1 MNKLFSVVA
10 VLVITLI
17 SSCSPRG
24 NDFVVT
30 IKTPE
35 GEMIAI
41 LYDETP
47 KHKQNFIKLAK
58 EHYYDSLLFHRVIE
72 GFMIQGGDPDS
83 RTAQPGQTL
92 GMGGPGYTIDAEI
105 NPKFYHEKGALSAA
119 RLGDEQT
126 LPAKASSGKP
136 SHIVQGMIVPVN
148 SIEELRYDQAKLMSG
163 LRQILAKPEN
173 KGLLD
178 SLNQLYMSGDVTGYQ
193 QKVFSLA
200 PRVERETSTKIMK
213 VISPEKSHAYTTMGG
228 TPSLDGEYTVFGK
241 VIKGLDVIDKI
252 AAKPRDG
259 ANRPLNN
266 IRMVISVQ
274 EMPKREIEKIYG
286 YQYP

>member
-10 VLVITLI
+10 LLIVTLM
-17 SSCSPRG
+17 SGCAQRG

-35 GEMIAI
+35 GEMVAI

-58 EHYYDSLLFHRVIE
+58 EHYYDSLSFHRVME

-83 RTAQPGQTL
+83 RNAPAGQRL

-105 NPKFYHEKGALSAA
+105 NPKLYHEKGALSAA
-119 RLGDEQT
+119 RLGDEQN
-126 LPAKASSGKP
+126 PSRASSG
-136 SHIVQGMIVPVN
+136 SQFFIVQGIVIPEKN
-148 SIEELRYDQAKLMSG
+148 ANDLRYDEYKLMTG
-163 LRQILAKPEN
+163 LRQILLKPEN
-173 KGLLD
+173 KGLAD
-178 SLNQLYMSGDVTGYQ
+178 SLNQLYMSGNAEAYHKMILD
-193 QKVFSLA
+193 LA
-200 PRVERETSTKIMK
+200 PRVEKETSLK
-213 VISPEKSHAYTTMGG
+213 VFKVVIPEKTHAYTTVGG
-228 TPSLDGEYTVFGK
+228 TPALDGDYTVFGK

-252 AAKPRDG
+252 AVKPTDNN
-259 ANRPLNN
+259 NRPLKDV
-266 IRMVISVQ
+266 RMVITVQ
-274 EMPKREIEKIYG
+274 EMPKSEIEKLYH